1 MSIPH
6 RPIAAGLIIL
16 LLVVGCGQAEPS
28 ATPVLPANTST
39 PPTPSPTPSTATVAP
54 PTDTPIPT
62 ATPTPQ
68 PLPELSEMID
78 VGGHQLYIHCTGT
91 GTPTVIMEAGYGDV
105 GETWSLVQ
113 PVVATLTRACSYDR
127 AGLGL
132 SEPGPEPRNS
142 LQIVNELHTLL
153 RNANIEGPLVLVGHS
168 MGGLYMRLYADRYRE
183 DVVGLVLVDSA
194 HPDQFRRQAAVLPP
208 ESPND
213 SESLRFYRD
222 WFTNAPDDPTLSP
235 ELFEAGSLGDMP
247 LVVLTAPNKERA
259 DDFPAE
265 LNAKFN
271 QIWVELQEELVQL
284 SSDSA
289 HVISDKSQHFIQRD
303 QPMLVIDAI
312 RQVVAAM
319 STRKQSRPC
328 PERPGPIYGG
338 DQCLLIF
345 LSRAN
350 SSGTR
355 VIPGQPSMIPN
366 GRSTWSGGARP
377 FGCWKA
383 YARC

>member
-1 MSIPH
+1 MPIYRRTITLVMTLSI
-6 RPIAAGLIIL
+6 LIL
-16 LLVVGCGQAEPS
+16 GCGQAAPI
-28 ATPVLPANTST
+28 AAPWLPTDTPA
-39 PPTPSPTPSTATVAP
+39 PPTPSPIPPTATAAP
-54 PTDTPIPT
+54 PTDTPVPT
-62 ATPTPQ
+62 ITPTPQ
-68 PLPELSEMID
+68 PLPEIREMID

-91 GTPTVIMEAGYGDV
+91 GTPTVILEAGYGDV

-113 PVVATLTRACSYDR
+113 PEVARFTRVCSYDR

-153 RNANIEGPLVLVGHS
+153 GNAGIEGPLVLVGHS

-183 DVVGLVLVDSA
+183 GVVGLVLVDSA

-208 ESPND
+208 ESPDD

-222 WFTNAPDDPTLSP
+222 WFTNAPDDPTLNP
-235 ELFEAGSLGDMP
+235 ALFKAGSLGDMP

-265 LNAKFN
+265 LNAQFN

-284 SSDSA
+284 SSNST

-303 QPMLVIDAI
+303 QPELVIEAV
-312 RQVVAAM
+312 RQVKE
-319 STRKQSRPC
+319 STP
-328 PERPGPIYGG
+328 
-338 DQCLLIF
+338 
-345 LSRAN
+345 
-350 SSGTR
+350 
-355 VIPGQPSMIPN
+355 
-366 GRSTWSGGARP
+366 
-377 FGCWKA
+377 
-383 YARC
+383 